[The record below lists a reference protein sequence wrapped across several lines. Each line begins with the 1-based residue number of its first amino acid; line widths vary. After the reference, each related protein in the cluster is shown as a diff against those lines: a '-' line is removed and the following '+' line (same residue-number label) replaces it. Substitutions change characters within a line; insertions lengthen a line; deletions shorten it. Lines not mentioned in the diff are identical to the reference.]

1 MDIYHRLEEIDKI
14 HSSVLTIGTFDGIHC
29 GHQEIILRTVSEAKK
44 NNCSSIL
51 ITFDPHPQH
60 VLRSANRA
68 KKEIITPVEKKI
80 QLVKELGVDIL
91 ILLPFDLQM
100 ASVSA
105 EDFLKNVILDKFNP
119 VKIIIGHDHHFGN
132 NREGNDKFLLE
143 KSKKYLFELDVVPA
157 VCDGNNTIS
166 STAIRLAVKARNLE
180 LVRRYL
186 GRDYELTG
194 IVIKGVGRGKKL
206 NFPTANLRIIDN
218 TILQP
223 PVGVY
228 CVQVIIEN
236 KVFMGACNI
245 GFRPTFDD
253 GLTHPVI
260 EVNIFENLIED
271 LYGKIIKLKFLK
283 FVRNEQKFESSD
295 QLVKQLIFD
304 REFCLNL
311 HDK

>member
-60 VLRSANRA
+60 ILRSANHV
-68 KKEIITPVEKKI
+68 KKEIITPIDKKI
-80 QLVKELGVDIL
+80 QLVKELGVDIM

-166 STAIRLAVKARNLE
+166 STAIRLAVKTRNLD

-194 IVIKGVGRGKKL
+194 IVIKGVGRGQKL

-236 KVFMGACNI
+236 KVFRGACNI

-260 EVNIFENLIED
+260 EVNIFENSIEN